1 MLTGHFGLQL
11 VASTSSSQFFIV
23 LGRAFRSL
31 GFLGWAAWYSLV
43 ASMMRRK
50 CSGPLVQVKGVGFWL
65 YFFRCRSS
73 KDALRQCLLGENAE
87 KAFGRANTRDR
98 RVGRREAGGYHEL
111 VRGTLRYIDVIRAH
125 ATRNR

>member
-73 KDALRQCLLGENAE
+73 KSFNSFLERWTLCVNAC
-87 KAFGRANTRDR
+87 
-98 RVGRREAGGYHEL
+98 L
-111 VRGTLRYIDVIRAH
+111 VRMLKKHSAGLTLGPAGLVGVR
-125 ATRNR
+125 